1 MRTLKYIPSRS
12 KHYLACPYFLKLSN
26 MVKIP
31 IDEPH
36 IVGIRRTQLFKDHV
50 IERLA
55 QRRGIEPV
63 RTQKL
68 IDVILNRRLI
78 LIAKKLD
85 IVFFSTSDIGM
96 EIEMF
101 KPDVIETTVGDNI
114 EVNVKSI
121 KNIDVPGPHHY
132 LQSFVYK
139 LALEKA
145 LKGTTMK
152 PFNVSASLLYWNFEH
167 YPIWRGENEPNIEDF
182 STYLSGVSSEA
193 FFSEERIDNEQPR
206 CSDSLREIALLEP
219 QDDET
224 KCEIC
229 VGKFCCDVFNKI
241 EFKDKYKWFSKFQP
255 CE

>member
-1 MRTLKYIPSRS
+1 MKTLKYIPSRS
-12 KHYLACPYFLKLSN
+12 SRYLACPYFLKLSN

-55 QRRGIEPV
+55 QGRGIEPV

-68 IDVILNRRLI
+68 IDVILTRGLI

-85 IVFFSTSDIGM
+85 TIFYSTSDIGL

-101 KPDVIETTVGDNI
+101 KPDIIETTIGESI

-121 KNIDVPGPHHY
+121 KNIDAPDSHHY

-145 LKGTTMK
+145 LEGTTTK
-152 PFNVSASLLYWNFEH
+152 PFKVTASLLYWNFDH
-167 YPIWRGENEPNIEDF
+167 YPIWRSENEPDIEDF
-182 STYLSGVSSEA
+182 RAHLSGLSAKA
-193 FFSEERIDNEQPR
+193 FFSEEKI
-206 CSDSLREIALLEP
+206 
-219 QDDET
+219 DDEQGRCADILH
-224 KCEIC
+224 KVASLVSC
-229 VGKFCCDVFNKI
+229 
-241 EFKDKYKWFSKFQP
+241 P
-255 CE
+255 